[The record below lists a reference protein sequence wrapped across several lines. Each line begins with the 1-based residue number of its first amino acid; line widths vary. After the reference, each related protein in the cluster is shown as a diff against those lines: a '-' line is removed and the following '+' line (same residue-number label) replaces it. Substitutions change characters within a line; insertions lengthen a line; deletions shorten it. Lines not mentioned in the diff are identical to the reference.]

1 MGFSPLPA
9 RLSSLFSPSV
19 PLPGQ
24 VGAAWGEPI
33 GTDFCSPITHNGPH
47 SRESP
52 APKQGGPDP
61 LGSGGGSGRGL
72 RRNLYLWA
80 RPVRPQPGQG
90 TAVTGKTAMRNEQ
103 AVGKTLPGAQRNVRR
118 EKLPPRGLSTLVRAK
133 LRSSSL
139 AISSSAIFVALRGRA
154 YRCTPRGLSR
164 TARQGLGAG
173 RWLCGC
179 LCAWNCAV

>member
-9 RLSSLFSPSV
+9 CLSSLFSPSV

-24 VGAAWGEPI
+24 VGAAWGKPI

-61 LGSGGGSGRGL
+61 RGSGGGSGRGL
-72 RRNLYLWA
+72 RRNPYLWA

-118 EKLPPRGLSTLVRAK
+118 EKVPPRGLSTLVRAK

-179 LCAWNCAV
+179 LCAWKCAV